1 MENLGTSTGCWMVQF
16 SVGWA
21 TVYLFLQITMSFC
34 LANTQCCNVF
44 QDFAVSHSLKNT
56 SPIGLAL
63 SN

>member
-1 MENLGTSTGCWMVQF
+1 MENLGTSTCCWMVQF

-34 LANTQCCNVF
+34 LTTQCCNMF
-44 QDFAVSHSLKNT
+44 QDFAVSHSLKNI

>member
-1 MENLGTSTGCWMVQF
+1 MENLGISTGCWMVQF

-21 TVYLFLQITMSFC
+21 TVYPFLQITMSFC
-34 LANTQCCNVF
+34 LTTQYCNMF
-44 QDFAVSHSLKNT
+44 QDFAVIHSLKNI